1 MSEIRALL
9 CKVEELR
16 EQLHATIKGR
26 ALTDPK
32 VLVMSQQLDQALNE
46 YRCVNKAVKND
57 KR

>member
-57 KR
+57 K